1 MGQEVGPL
9 QDQLDN
15 KVSHLTDGLGDGH
28 LTAHVL
34 DAEEHAKQL
43 NYSAAIL
50 DR

>member
-9 QDQLDN
+9 QGQLDN
-15 KVSHLTDGLGDGH
+15 KVNRLTDGLGDGH
-28 LTAHVL
+28 LATHVH

-43 NYSAAIL
+43 NDSAAIL